1 MVAYFV
7 SLLLIGIPVAW
18 AEWSLGRK
26 GGSMGSNCG
35 PGIFW
40 KVTKGSTLWKVL
52 GIFSVLGPVC
62 VAFYYIPIEAWCFGY
77 MWSMLTDSGTFM
89 SSEQT
94 HRIFSDFAGMAEH
107 GSAFT
112 NNSHLIIALIV
123 SMTVN
128 LVIIYRGITKGIEAF
143 CRWVVPILLLISIV
157 LLAKVLMLGTP
168 DPAYPN
174 RNVEMGLGYMW
185 NPNKTLLEE
194 KVVSGGVE
202 EWREIDMVP
211 VNNPAVYHDYVSQVA
226 ESNGT
231 LRLREVTLLQG
242 LMNAQLWIS
251 AAGQVFLS
259 LSVGIGLILTYGSYL
274 KRKDDIALS
283 ALTAVGVN
291 ETCEVCI
298 AGMMTVPAAVAFF
311 GVAGAAGQ
319 GTFALGFMTLP
330 QVFARMGAGH
340 LFGAL
345 FFMLLFLAA
354 VTSSISLMQAGLAF
368 FEEFMGLGRKLAV
381 VVLGF
386 FACIGCLLVSWYSKG
401 LLALDTLD
409 FFMGTLCFYISA
421 MLIMILFSWKLNVNE
436 AIEDIN
442 NTSEVRIPK
451 FYRFIMKYVTPTL
464 LIGLLSAWLA
474 ENIWVK
480 KSSAIQAI
488 LDGEKGAIIPMLT
501 VLALY
506 LFLVFITMASPRHH
520 VWKPGKKDAFP
531 KFTDEVS

>member
-1 MVAYFV
+1 
-7 SLLLIGIPVAW
+7 
-18 AEWSLGRK
+18 
-26 GGSMGSNCG
+26 
-35 PGIFW
+35 
-40 KVTKGSTLWKVL
+40 
-52 GIFSVLGPVC
+52 
-62 VAFYYIPIEAWCFGY
+62 
-77 MWSMLTDSGTFM
+77 
-89 SSEQT
+89 
-94 HRIFSDFAGMAEH
+94 
-107 GSAFT
+107 
-112 NNSHLIIALIV
+112 
-123 SMTVN
+123 
-128 LVIIYRGITKGIEAF
+128 
-143 CRWVVPILLLISIV
+143 
-157 LLAKVLMLGTP
+157 
-168 DPAYPN
+168 
-174 RNVEMGLGYMW
+174 
-185 NPNKTLLEE
+185 
-194 KVVSGGVE
+194 
-202 EWREIDMVP
+202 MVP